1 VPVVGAHFT
10 PGPSDTAP
18 LGAVPPQPRPPVPGP
33 PARDTRSLLLRG
45 AGLVAI
51 AVVSG
56 LLWFLIR
63 HDSGPAEPVAQPPA
77 QNSGLYQFTRVAG
90 PVKADDCAAKSYGKT
105 HDFFLESPCQSLV
118 RALYTTESG
127 GAKALVSVVLVG
139 MPDSTKAKA
148 LKTLTERDGTGN
160 VTDLVRDKTFAGT
173 GTPSV
178 SGADAA
184 YASKVEGTNV
194 TIVLADFYDKH
205 TDKALI
211 EKIAEDAVRLSAD
224 FG

>member
-1 VPVVGAHFT
+1 MVGAHFT

-33 PARDTRSLLLRG
+33 PPRDNKALALRG

-63 HDSGPAEPVAQPPA
+63 HDSTPDEPVAQPPA
-77 QNSGLYQFTRVAG
+77 QNTGQYQFTQVAG
-90 PVKADDCAAKSYGKT
+90 PAKSTDCAAKSYGDTQK
-105 HDFFLESPCQSLV
+105 FFRESPCQSLV
-118 RALYTTESG
+118 RALYTTETG
-127 GAKALVSVVLVG
+127 GAKALVSVVVVG

-148 LKTLTERDGTGN
+148 LKTLTEQDGTGN
-160 VTDLVRDKTFAGT
+160 VTDLVKDKTFAGT

-178 SGADAA
+178 SGPDAA
-184 YASKVEGTNV
+184 YASKVDGTNT
-194 TIVLADFYDKH
+194 TIVLADFYAEH
-205 TDKALI
+205 TDKKLI
-211 EKIAEDAVRLSAD
+211 EKIADDALRLSAD
-224 FG
+224 LKG

>member
-1 VPVVGAHFT
+1 MVGPHFT

-18 LGAVPPQPRPPVPGP
+18 LGAVPRQPSPPPGP
-33 PARDTRSLLLRG
+33 PARNRRDLALKG

-63 HDSGPAEPVAQPPA
+63 HEDAPA
-77 QNSGLYQFTRVAG
+77 QAAPPTGSQQSTGSYKFTQVAG
-90 PVKADDCAAKSYGKT
+90 PDKSADCAAKSYDETKK
-105 HDFFLESPCQSLV
+105 FFQDNPCSSLT
-118 RALYTTESG
+118 RALYSTESG

-139 MPDSTKAKA
+139 MPDSDKAKA
-148 LKTLTERDGTGN
+148 LKALTEKDGTGN
-160 VTDLVRDKTFAGT
+160 VTDLVKDGT
-173 GTPSV
+173 YKASGAPRV

-184 YASKVEGTNV
+184 YSSSVDGTNV
-194 TIVLADFYDKH
+194 TIVLADFYGKH

-211 EKIAEDAVRLSAD
+211 ERIADDALRLSAD
-224 FG
+224 LRN

>member
-1 VPVVGAHFT
+1 M
-10 PGPSDTAP
+10 
-18 LGAVPPQPRPPVPGP
+18 PGP

-63 HDSGPAEPVAQPPA
+63 HDSTPDTPVAQPPA
-77 QNSGLYQFTRVAG
+77 QNTGQFQFTKVAG
-90 PVKADDCAAKSYGKT
+90 PAKSTDCAAKSYGDT
-105 HDFFLESPCQSLV
+105 QDFFKGNPCQTLV

-127 GAKALVSVVLVG
+127 GAKALVSVVVVG

-148 LKTLTERDGTGN
+148 LKALTEKDGTGN
-160 VTDLVRDKTFAGT
+160 VTDLVKDKTFAGS

-178 SGADAA
+178 SGEDAA
-184 YASKVEGTNV
+184 YASKVDGTNT
-194 TIVLADFYDKH
+194 TIVLADFYAKHKDKNLL
-205 TDKALI
+205 K
-211 EKIAEDAVRLSAD
+211 KIADDALRLSAD
-224 FG
+224 LPS

>member
-1 VPVVGAHFT
+1 VVGAHFT

-63 HDSGPAEPVAQPPA
+63 HDSTPDEPAAQPPA
-77 QNSGLYQFTRVAG
+77 QNTGQYQFTLVAG
-90 PVKADDCAAKSYGKT
+90 PAKANECAAKSYGKT
-105 HDFFLESPCQSLV
+105 HDFFVDNECQSLV

-148 LKTLTERDGTGN
+148 LKTLTEQDNTGN
-160 VTDLVRDKTFAGT
+160 VTDLVKDKTFAGT
-173 GTPSV
+173 GIPSV
-178 SGADAA
+178 SGSDAA
-184 YASKVEGTNV
+184 FSSKVDGTNT
-194 TIVLADFYDKH
+194 TIVLADFYGKHKDK
-205 TDKALI
+205 TLI
-211 EKIAEDAVRLSAD
+211 EKIADDALRLSAD
-224 FG
+224 LKG

>member
-1 VPVVGAHFT
+1 M
-10 PGPSDTAP
+10 
-18 LGAVPPQPRPPVPGP
+18 PGP
-33 PARDTRSLLLRG
+33 PARDTRSLLLKG

-63 HDSGPAEPVAQPPA
+63 HDSTPDQPVAQPPA
-77 QNSGLYQFTRVAG
+77 QNTGQFTFTKVAG
-90 PVKADDCAAKSYGKT
+90 PEPSDDCAAKSYGETKK
-105 HDFFLESPCQSLV
+105 FFQENSCRSLV

-148 LKTLTERDGTGN
+148 LKTLTEKDGTGN

-178 SGADAA
+178 SGSDAA
-184 YASKVEGTNV
+184 YASKVDGANT
-194 TIVLADFYDKH
+194 TIVLADFYAKH

-211 EKIAEDAVRLSAD
+211 EKIADDALRLSAD
-224 FG
+224 LHS

>member
-1 VPVVGAHFT
+1 MVGAHFT

-56 LLWFLIR
+56 LLWYLIR
-63 HDSGPAEPVAQPPA
+63 HDSAPEEPVAQPPA
-77 QNSGLYQFTRVAG
+77 QNTGQFPFTKVAG
-90 PVKADDCAAKSYGKT
+90 PEKSDDCVAKSYNQT
-105 HDFFLESPCQSLV
+105 QDFFRDNPCRSLV

-127 GAKALVSVVLVG
+127 GAKALVSVIVVG
-139 MPDSTKAKA
+139 MPDSSKAQALKA
-148 LKTLTERDGTGN
+148 LTEKDGTGN
-160 VTDLVRDKTFAGT
+160 VTDLVKDKTFAGT

-178 SGADAA
+178 SGKDAA
-184 YASKVEGTNV
+184 YASKVEGTNT
-194 TIVLADFYDKH
+194 TIVLADFYAKH
-205 TDKALI
+205 KDKALI
-211 EKIAEDAVRLSAD
+211 EKIADDALRLAAD
-224 FG
+224 LHS

>member
-1 VPVVGAHFT
+1 VVGAHFT

-63 HDSGPAEPVAQPPA
+63 HDSTPDKPVAQPPA
-77 QNSGLYQFTRVAG
+77 QNTGQFKFTKVAG
-90 PVKADDCAAKSYGKT
+90 PDKSDDCVAKSYTKT
-105 HDFFLESPCQSLV
+105 KEFFQDNPCQSLV

-127 GAKALVSVVLVG
+127 GAKAL
-139 MPDSTKAKA
+139 KA
-148 LKTLTERDGTGN
+148 LTEKDGTGN
-160 VTDLVRDKTFAGT
+160 VTDMVRDKTFAAPGA
-173 GTPSV
+173 PSV
-178 SGADAA
+178 SSDDAA
-184 YASKVEGTNV
+184 YASKVEGTNT
-194 TIVLADFYDKH
+194 TIVLADFYAKHEDK
-205 TDKALI
+205 DLI
-211 EKIAEDAVRLSAD
+211 ESIADDALRLSAD
-224 FG
+224 LHP

>member
-1 VPVVGAHFT
+1 MVGARFT

-18 LGAVPPQPRPPVPGP
+18 LGAVPPQPRPPAPGP

-51 AVVSG
+51 AVVAG

-63 HDSGPAEPVAQPPA
+63 HDSTPDEPVAQPPSPSTGA
-77 QNSGLYQFTRVAG
+77 YQFTKVAG
-90 PVKADDCAAKSYGKT
+90 PERSDDCPATSYGKT
-105 HDFFLESPCQSLV
+105 KEFFQDNPCQSLV
-118 RALYTTESG
+118 RALYTTETG
-127 GAKALVSVVLVG
+127 GQKALVSVVVVG
-139 MPDSTKAKA
+139 MPDSSKAKA
-148 LKTLTERDGTGN
+148 LKALTEQDGTGN

-178 SGADAA
+178 SGKNSA
-184 YASKVEGTNV
+184 YASKVDGTNTV
-194 TIVLADFYDKH
+194 IVLADFYEKH

-211 EKIAEDAVRLSAD
+211 EKIADDALRLSAD
-224 FG
+224 LHS

>member
-1 VPVVGAHFT
+1 MVGAHFT

-63 HDSGPAEPVAQPPA
+63 HDSTPAEPVAQPPA
-77 QNSGLYQFTRVAG
+77 QNTGQYQFTQVAG
-90 PVKADDCAAKSYGKT
+90 PAKSTDCAAKSYGKT
-105 HDFFLESPCQSLV
+105 HDFFVDNACQSLV

-148 LKTLTERDGTGN
+148 LKTLTEQDGTGN
-160 VTDLVRDKTFAGT
+160 VTDLVKDKTFAGT

-178 SGADAA
+178 SGTNAA
-184 YASKVEGTNV
+184 YASKVDGTNT
-194 TIVLADFYDKH
+194 TIVLADFYGKHSDK
-205 TDKALI
+205 TLLD
-211 EKIAEDAVRLSAD
+211 KIAKDALRLSAD
-224 FG
+224 LPG

>member
-1 VPVVGAHFT
+1 VVGAHFT

-33 PARDTRSLLLRG
+33 PARDNRSLLLRG

-63 HDSGPAEPVAQPPA
+63 HDSGPDEPVAKPPA
-77 QNSGLYQFTRVAG
+77 QNSGQYRFTKVAG
-90 PVKADDCAAKSYGKT
+90 PEKTTDCAAKSYGETKA
-105 HDFFLESPCQSLV
+105 FFQDSPCQTLV

-160 VTDLVRDKTFAGT
+160 VTDQVRDKTYAVS

-178 SGADAA
+178 SGTDAA
-184 YASKVEGTNV
+184 YASRVEGTNV

-211 EKIAEDAVRLSAD
+211 QKIADDALRLSAD

>member
-1 VPVVGAHFT
+1 VVGAHFT

-33 PARDTRSLLLRG
+33 PARDTRSLLLKG

-63 HDSGPAEPVAQPPA
+63 HDSAPDEPVAQPPA
-77 QNSGLYQFTRVAG
+77 QNTGQYKFTLVAG
-90 PVKADDCAAKSYGKT
+90 PAKTTDCVEKSYGDTKA
-105 HDFFLESPCQSLV
+105 FFQDSPCQSLV

-127 GAKALVSVVLVG
+127 GAKALVSVALVG
-139 MPDSTKAKA
+139 MPDSSKAKA
-148 LKTLTERDGTGN
+148 LKALTERDGTGN
-160 VTDLVRDKTFAGT
+160 VTDLVKDKTFAGS

-178 SGADAA
+178 SGKDAA
-184 YASKVEGTNV
+184 YSSKVDGTNT

-205 TDKALI
+205 KDEKLI
-211 EKIAEDAVRLSAD
+211 ESIADDALRLSAD
-224 FG
+224 LHS

>member
-1 VPVVGAHFT
+1 MVGAHFT

-63 HDSGPAEPVAQPPA
+63 HDSAPDEPVAQPPA
-77 QNSGLYQFTRVAG
+77 HTTGQYQFTLVAG
-90 PVKADDCAAKSYGKT
+90 PARSNECATKSYGKT
-105 HDFFLESPCQSLV
+105 HDFFQDNECQSLV

-148 LKTLTERDGTGN
+148 LKTLTEQDGTGN
-160 VTDLVRDKTFAGT
+160 VTDLVKDKTFAGS
-173 GTPSV
+173 GAPSV
-178 SGADAA
+178 SGTNAA
-184 YASKVEGTNV
+184 YASKVDGTNT
-194 TIVLADFYDKH
+194 TIVLADFYAKH
-205 TDKALI
+205 TDTTLLK
-211 EKIAEDAVRLSAD
+211 KIADDALRLSAD
-224 FG
+224 LNG

>member
-1 VPVVGAHFT
+1 MVGAHFT

-33 PARDTRSLLLRG
+33 PARDTRTLALRG

-51 AVVSG
+51 AVISG

-63 HDSGPAEPVAQPPA
+63 HDSSPDEPAAQPPA
-77 QNSGLYQFTRVAG
+77 KSTGQYTFTPVAG
-90 PVKADDCAAKSYGKT
+90 PVRSTDCAAKSYGRT
-105 HDFFLESPCQSLV
+105 QAFFQDSPCQSLV

-148 LKTLTERDGTGN
+148 LKTLTEQDGTGN
-160 VTDLVRDKTFAGT
+160 VTDLVKDKTFAGS

-178 SGADAA
+178 SSENAA
-184 YASKVEGTNV
+184 YASRVEGTNT
-194 TIVLADFYDKH
+194 TIVLGDFYDKH
-205 TDKALI
+205 KDKALLD
-211 EKIAEDAVRLSAD
+211 KIVKDALRLSSD

>member
-1 VPVVGAHFT
+1 MVGAHFT

-33 PARDTRSLLLRG
+33 PARDTRSLLLKG
-45 AGLVAI
+45 GGLVAI
-51 AVVSG
+51 AVVAG

-63 HDSGPAEPVAQPPA
+63 HDSTPDEPVAQPPA
-77 QNSGLYQFTRVAG
+77 QNTGQYTFTKVAG
-90 PVKADDCAAKSYGKT
+90 PVRANECDGKSFGETKK
-105 HDFFLESPCQSLV
+105 FFQDNPCQSLV

-148 LKTLTERDGTGN
+148 LKTLTDQDDTGN
-160 VTDLVRDKTFAGT
+160 VTDLVKDKTFTGAGA
-173 GTPSV
+173 PSV
-178 SGADAA
+178 SGNDAA
-184 YASKVEGTNV
+184 YASRVQGTNV
-194 TIVLADFYDKH
+194 TIVLGDFYDKH
-205 TDKALI
+205 KDKELI
-211 EKIAEDAVRLSAD
+211 EKIADDALRLSAD